1 MGASQRAGESFHYN
15 FHRCNI
21 HERRRAALCARCFP
35 LLCFLLVV
43 VIAALGFVACPSILL
58 ALCAFLNLTLCLGM
72 TSSGLFCLLGI
83 RFVAD
88 ELKQDGAFVEE
99 DGVLHLIVIPN
110 YKEDLNMLQQTMRSL
125 SEAHG
130 SQSFHVVLAMEAREG
145 EAAEEK
151 SHELIDQFSKH
162 FGELSVTSHPAHLLQ
177 EHIDGSSDKEVP
189 GKASNLKWAV
199 HQAYTTLKQD
209 GRDLSNVVLT
219 VADADVLFHPRY
231 FVQITKDF
239 CHLRTKGGH
248 LWTMWQAPQLPF
260 RNYYVAPACSRVWAY
275 VASVYEFGG
284 VAGLSFGGEH
294 IVFSAYSLPLQLAV
308 MAEAHEGDVIAE
320 DHHCYIR
327 CFFYSALALAHQAAN
342 SSRLEEIMPGQSP
355 FRESMRPL
363 QLRPIYLPAK
373 ATSVL
378 SDQGAWQTWID
389 RWHQAKRHAQGVAEL
404 SYVVLSTYDA
414 FSQLGGQLLR
424 FGLLSSV
431 VRMVGRMM
439 YIHLLPACQFVAMVT
454 LTLCWVFEGGHIP
467 MCTNS
472 SSSRTTTMCA
482 LAGVWLPTWP
492 IIAPSVCIVLG
503 TVALVVVA
511 YIRPAAAGHYS
522 GSLWASEAGG
532 LPPTCGS
539 SKWTLVGLVI
549 WDCAI
554 YAGILVLP
562 YGIIVEVLAFWSVAF
577 RGNRFDYIT
586 ATKAMLPGVELTGG
600 KDQSP
605 LLQQEAMYAEAAE

>member
-1 MGASQRAGESFHYN
+1 MGASRQTGEMHHYN

-35 LLCFLLVV
+35 LLCFLSVI
-43 VIAALGFVACPSILL
+43 VIAAFGFVMCPSILL

-72 TSSGLFCLLGI
+72 SSSGLFCLLGI
-83 RFVAD
+83 RFIAK
-88 ELKQDGAFVEE
+88 ELKHEGASVEE
-99 DGVLHLIVIPN
+99 DSVLHLIVIPN
-110 YKEDLNMLQQTMRSL
+110 YKEDLNMLQQTLRSL

-130 SQSFHVVLAMEAREG
+130 SQHFHVVLAMEAREG
-145 EAAEEK
+145 EAAEQK
-151 SHELIDQFSKH
+151 AHELIEQFSKH
-162 FGELSVTSHPAHLLQ
+162 FGKLSVTSHPSTLSQ

-199 HQAYTTLKQD
+199 HEAYTTLQQD
-209 GRDLSNVVLT
+209 GGDVTSVVLT

-239 CHLRTKGGH
+239 CELRTKGCH
-248 LWTMWQAPQLPF
+248 LWTLWQAPQLPF

-308 MAEAHEGDVIAE
+308 MAQAHEGDVIAE

-327 CFFYSALALAHQAAN
+327 CFFYSALALAHQ
-342 SSRLEEIMPGQSP
+342 SSSSHLEEIMPGQS
-355 FRESMRPL
+355 SLSGIRPL
-363 QLRPIYLPAK
+363 QLRPVYLPAK

-404 SYVVLSTYDA
+404 SYVVLATYDA
-414 FSQLGGQLLR
+414 FSQLRGQLLR
-424 FGLLSSV
+424 FWFVSSV
-431 VRMVGRMM
+431 VRMIGRMM

-454 LTLCWVFEGGHIP
+454 LTLCWVSGGGSIP
-467 MCTNS
+467 TCTYSDS
-472 SSSRTTTMCA
+472 SVTTTVCA

-492 IIAPSVCIVLG
+492 IIAPSVFIIVG
-503 TVALVVVA
+503 TIALVVVA
-511 YIRPAAAGHYS
+511 YIRPAAAGHYR

-532 LPPTCGS
+532 LPLTWGS
-539 SKWTLVGLVI
+539 SKLTLVGLVI

-562 YGIIVEVLAFWSVAF
+562 YGIMVEVLAFWSVAF

-586 ATKAMLPGVELTGG
+586 ATKAMRSEATQ
-600 KDQSP
+600 KDHSP
-605 LLQQEAMYAEAAE
+605 LLTQAMNAEDAE